1 MSSDGLIWLDGSDV
15 VYSNWLSEPRLETGC
30 GHINTHSGFHWK
42 ISSNCSQEYYFIC
55 EFGEFYAFFLFYKIF
70 IIICI
75 TILISFQCWGN
86 TLQILHT
93 LHELCNQITFS
104 SNK

>member
-1 MSSDGLIWLDGSDV
+1 MIEMKRQTFNNPFHDFLSREITWPASIFMSSDGLIWLDGSDV

-70 IIICI
+70 I
-75 TILISFQCWGN
+75 
-86 TLQILHT
+86 
-93 LHELCNQITFS
+93 
-104 SNK
+104 